1 MSSIDLANLDL
12 LVRDLNYLAIVV
24 GVIINQ
30 AIGAA
35 WYGALG
41 MPWMAEVGLTQEDME
56 AMKGTPRQWYPY
68 VIAAGSA
75 LIFTFA
81 LAFLIGAVGAEGILE
96 GLFFGVMAAACFILT
111 AYATTYSFENR
122 SLRLFLINSG
132 YPLISYAIIGVLLG
146 VWQ

>member
-1 MSSIDLANLDL
+1 MNSIDLANLDV

-30 AIGAA
+30 SMGAA

-41 MPWMAEVGLTQEDME
+41 KPWMDEVGLTQEDME
-56 AMKGTPRQWYPY
+56 AMRGTSRQWYPY
-68 VIAAGSA
+68 VVAAGSA

-81 LAFLIGAVGAEGILE
+81 LALLIRAVGAEGALE
-96 GLFFGVMAAACFILT
+96 GLFFGLLAAVCFILT

-132 YPLISYAIIGVLLG
+132 YPLISYAVIGVLLG

>member
-1 MSSIDLANLDL
+1 MNTIDLADLDVL
-12 LVRDLNYLAIVV
+12 IRNLNYLAIVV

-30 AIGAA
+30 AMGAA

-41 MPWMAEVGLTQEDME
+41 RPWIAEVGLTQEDME
-56 AMKGTPRQWYPY
+56 AMKGTSRQWYPY

-81 LAFLIGAVGAEGILE
+81 LALLMGAVGAEGILE
-96 GLFFGVMAAACFILT
+96 GLFFGVMASVCFVLT

-132 YPLISYAIIGVLLG
+132 YPLISYAVIGVLLG